1 MKIFSLMLC
10 AGILS
15 LSDLSWAQKAVRG
28 VASSGSSRVTY
39 DLSASFGT
47 YNEKTYNEINLGL
60 NWFLAD
66 WLNWRNSLFS
76 RFGGDIDTVSGLDSS
91 ARFQG
96 SLESDGGSFGIHAF
110 LGPGVRLASQNY
122 NAVFGEAGL
131 IFKLG
136 GLKIGG
142 GVKSLYYF
150 SDRQDSK
157 TNLTLPKNDNQVFII
172 LSGSGS
178 F

>member
-1 MKIFSLMLC
+1 MKLFSRLLC
-10 AGILS
+10 VGLLS
-15 LSDLSWAQKAVRG
+15 VATVSWGRS
-28 VASSGSSRVTY
+28 SSGGSNVTY

-47 YNEKTYNEINLGL
+47 YNEKSYNEVTLGL
-60 NWFLAD
+60 NWFVAD

-76 RFGGDIDTVSGLDSS
+76 RFGSGLDTVSGLDSS

-96 SLESDGGSFGIHAF
+96 GLETDGGSFGLHAF
-110 LGPGVRLASQNY
+110 AGPGVRLASQNY

-136 GLKIGG
+136 GLRIGG
-142 GVKSLYYF
+142 GIKSLYYLA
-150 SDRQDSK
+150 DRKDST
-157 TNLTLPKNDNQVFII
+157 TNLVLPKNDNQVFII

-178 F
+178 L

>member
-1 MKIFSLMLC
+1 MKVLSLMLC

-15 LSDLSWAQKAVRG
+15 LSHFSWAARG
-28 VASSGSSRVTY
+28 VASSGSSHVTY

-47 YNEKTYNEINLGL
+47 YNEKTYNEATLGL
-60 NWFLAD
+60 NWYLAD
-66 WLNWRNSLFS
+66 WFNWRNSLFS
-76 RFGGDIDTVSGLDSS
+76 RFGGDIDSVTGLDSS

-96 SLESDGGSFGIHAF
+96 SLETDGGGFGIHAF
-110 LGPGVRLASQNY
+110 AGPGLRFASQNY

-136 GLKIGG
+136 GLRIGG

-150 SDRQDSK
+150 ADRRDSN
-157 TNLTLPKNDNQVFII
+157 TNLILPKNDNQVFII

>member
-1 MKIFSLMLC
+1 MRKGSLALC
-10 AGILS
+10 AMIFTLS
-15 LSDLSWAQKAVRG
+15 LSSWGR
-28 VASSGSSRVTY
+28 SRSGSDSTLTY

-47 YNEKTYNEINLGL
+47 YNEKSYNEVTLGL
-60 NWFLAD
+60 NWFVVD

-76 RFGGDIDTVSGLDSS
+76 RFGSGLDTVTGLDSS

-96 SLESDGGSFGIHAF
+96 SLETDGGGLGIHAF
-110 LGPGVRLASQNY
+110 VGPGVRLASQNY

-136 GLKIGG
+136 GLRIGG
-142 GVKSLYYF
+142 GIKSLYYLA
-150 SDRQDSK
+150 DRKDSA
-157 TNLTLPKNDNQVFII
+157 TDLTLPKNDNQVFII

-178 F
+178 L